1 MSSRKSMTSK
11 SALAGVRVLDF
22 TSMIAGPYA
31 GRLLADAG
39 AEVVKIEPPEGED
52 MRSRQPQRDGHSLFF
67 GQLNTGKKSVAL
79 DLKNKGG
86 VAIVKRLVE
95 KADVVL
101 ENFRPGVMTRLGL
114 DYAALSGINPRLIY
128 CAISG
133 YGQTGPNRDKP
144 AYAPIVHAASGY
156 DRALMRYAADRTQ
169 PAASAIFV
177 ADLMG
182 GIYAMSGIQTALL
195 ARAQTGRGQ
204 MVDVA
209 LMDCMQNLLLYEIAA
224 AQLPPL
230 PPRLT
235 YGPITAADGDV
246 IVAPITQ
253 RNFHAL
259 AEAIGRPELRSDER
273 FARIATR
280 SRHWRELMG
289 EIETWTRTRRVAE
302 CLRVLEAA
310 GVPCSHFG
318 EPEDA
323 LTDAHTRE
331 RGLLKPV
338 RDGAGEF
345 LGVNPPYR
353 LSDTPVELHSPVPA
367 TGEHTDTLLAAWLG
381 LDAPGLQQARAEGA
395 FGRA

>member
-1 MSSRKSMTSK
+1 MSSHEQMPAT
-11 SALAGVRVLDF
+11 SALAGLRVLDF

-39 AEVVKIEPPEGED
+39 AEVVKIEPAEGED
-52 MRSRQPQRDGHSLFF
+52 MRSRAPSRDGHSLYF
-67 GQLNTGKKSVAL
+67 GQLNAGKKSIVL
-79 DLKNKGG
+79 DLKNKAG
-86 VAIVKRLVE
+86 VALAKRLVE

-101 ENFRPGVMTRLGL
+101 ENFRPGVMARLGL
-114 DYAALSGINPRLIY
+114 DYPALAAINPRLVY

-133 YGQTGPNRDKP
+133 YGQVGPNRDKP
-144 AYAPIVHAASGY
+144 AYAPIVHAASGF
-156 DRALMRYAADRTQ
+156 DRALMRYAGDRTQ

-204 MVDVA
+204 LVDVA
-209 LMDCMQNLLLYEIAA
+209 LMDCMQNLLVYEIAA

-235 YGPITAADGDV
+235 YGPIAAADGDV
-246 IVAPITQ
+246 IVTPITQ

-259 AEAIGRPELRSDER
+259 ADAIGRPELKTDER
-273 FARIATR
+273 FARVATR
-280 SRHWRELMG
+280 SRHWRELMN
-289 EIETWTRTRRVAE
+289 EIEAWTRSRRVAE
-302 CLRVLEAA
+302 CLGVLETA

-323 LTDAHTRE
+323 LTDAHVRA

-353 LSDTPVELHSPVPA
+353 LSATPAELRSPVPA
-367 TGEHTDTLLAAWLG
+367 VGEHSDALCADWLELDRVELAR
-381 LDAPGLQQARAEGA
+381 ARAEGA
-395 FGRA
+395 FGN